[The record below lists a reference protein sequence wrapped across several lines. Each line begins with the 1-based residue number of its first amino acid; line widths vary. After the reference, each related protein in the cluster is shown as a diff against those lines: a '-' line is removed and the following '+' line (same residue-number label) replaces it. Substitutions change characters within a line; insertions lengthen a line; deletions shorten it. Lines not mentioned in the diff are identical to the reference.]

1 MGMSVEAKLK
11 ELKIELPEPLVPA
24 GNYVGAKTVGKLV
37 YLSGEGPRLPNGV
50 ISGKLGEDL
59 SVEEGQEAAR
69 LVGLNMLTT
78 LRNHI
83 GDLDR
88 VKQVVKVFGMVN
100 ALPNFKQH
108 PSVINGFSDLMVE
121 VFGDKGRGA
130 RSAVGM
136 SSLPFQIA
144 CEVEMIVEI
153 E

>member
-1 MGMSVEAKLK
+1 MSVEAKLK

-50 ISGKLGEDL
+50 ISGKVGEDL